1 VKGDTII
8 SIYTI
13 IDARSYTILYR
24 KVDIDRPSMSK
35 PTEEAHFMSDSQTAE
50 GIVTISIAHR
60 LKTTYICIGV

>member
-1 VKGDTII
+1 
-8 SIYTI
+8 
-13 IDARSYTILYR
+13 
-24 KVDIDRPSMSK
+24 MSK